1 MVVQVFTNENVA
13 CVVAAVRRIAVA
25 VVVRV
30 VKMSVALGARGE
42 GKLFT
47 HTETERR

>member
-1 MVVQVFTNENVA
+1 MFTNENVA
-13 CVVAAVRRIAVA
+13 YAAAAVRRIVT
-25 VVVRV
+25 VVMVLV

>member
-13 CVVAAVRRIAVA
+13 YAAAAVRRIVT
-25 VVVRV
+25 VVMVLV